1 MPIQR
6 DPTLRE
12 RGLISGKLRVVAG
25 KADLTTD
32 ALFEGVFL
40 LRAPFSA
47 EGLRPVVQRRSV
59 AAKADRDE
67 IVVLEKSSAIKGN
80 PVFGKSANLIAPHAV
95 SPCISVQAKGSG
107 VCLGDSA
114 GR

>member
-1 MPIQR
+1 LPIQR

-12 RGLISGKLRVVAG
+12 RCLISGKLRVVAG

-32 ALFEGVFL
+32 ALFFL

-59 AAKADRDE
+59 VAAKADRDE
-67 IVVLEKSSAIKGN
+67 IVVLEKSSPIKGY
-80 PVFGKSANLIAPHAV
+80 PVFGKSVSLIAHT
-95 SPCISVQAKGSG
+95 
-107 VCLGDSA
+107 
-114 GR
+114 R

>member
-1 MPIQR
+1 LPIQR

-59 AAKADRDE
+59 VAAKADRDE
-67 IVVLEKSSAIKGN
+67 IVVLEKSSPIKGY
-80 PVFGKSANLIAPHAV
+80 PVLARVPALSPHT
-95 SPCISVQAKGSG
+95 
-107 VCLGDSA
+107 
-114 GR
+114 R